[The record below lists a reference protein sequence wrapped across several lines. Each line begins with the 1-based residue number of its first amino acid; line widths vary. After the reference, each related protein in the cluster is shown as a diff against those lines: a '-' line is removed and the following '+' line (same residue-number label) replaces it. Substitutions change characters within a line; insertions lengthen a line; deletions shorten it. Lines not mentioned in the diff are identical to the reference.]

1 MIISIIIFVC
11 IILII
16 TIYKK
21 NSIDQNE
28 KLIKNMDNYA
38 EKEKIKQ

>member
-21 NSIDQNE
+21 NNIDQNE
-28 KLIKNMDNYA
+28 ELVKNMENYA
-38 EKEKIKQ
+38 KKKKIK

>member
-16 TIYKK
+16 NIYKK
-21 NSIDQNE
+21 NNIDQNE
-28 KLIKNMDNYA
+28 ELVKNMENYA
-38 EKEKIKQ
+38 KKKKIK